1 MQRQDNLIWTMQL
14 IRRQG
19 TQVSWFPVS
28 YSFYHALVL
37 LFGIS
42 GTKWINYEK
51 PEDSW
56 ASQWAATVCERPAE
70 RKCLSKYNI
79 LWHVILL
86 AELLYCDL
94 GWEPTT
100 LKDMSQEDKNWRRQ
114 GKIQNGHWLRHRMPF
129 WPLGRTIVLESFW
142 WEIVNVNKIPWSLK
156 FLCSVRIIGKYGH
169 LRAQGWCCNE

>member
-1 MQRQDNLIWTMQL
+1 MRGKVSNDCSILSSLYKWGSWGPMQRQDNLIWTMQL

-114 GKIQNGHWLRHRMPF
+114 GKIQNGIGWGTGSHSDL
-129 WPLGRTIVLESFW
+129 
-142 WEIVNVNKIPWSLK
+142 
-156 FLCSVRIIGKYGH
+156 SVE
-169 LRAQGWCCNE
+169 L